1 MERMIFKLTGQFI
14 SFDMDEIL
22 KRLGKGMDVTI
33 KEIDATPE
41 MQLARTCISYGHD
54 TIYLNYR
61 EVMRQNILNIMRKR
75 GSAIIGDF
83 GETVY
88 EGDIVQGKRLD
99 IVLGLPASGRSTV
112 LADRMSAEFHSRLID
127 NKETQKNIIEYNK
140 GWGARITH
148 KEAQTITDSLFH
160 KSIERGEN
168 IVLVKVGKYAP
179 EIIGDYIIPAKG
191 KGYNVTVNLVDL
203 NRNKAIS
210 RMLTDFV
217 QNSNFRDP
225 ELIEKYAPIGSE
237 NCVVN
242 TYRILKKDFL
252 VDGYS
257 CWNNDV
263 PKGEKAILTEKSNI
277 EGKFIDE
284 APKQIEKIPDNVI
297 TM

>member
-22 KRLGKGMDVTI
+22 KRLEKGMDVTI

-168 IVLVKVGKYAP
+168 IVSSGSLLNNSLLPVSNAFVGTGFNDKTRLMFDNDSRLY
-179 EIIGDYIIPAKG
+179 
-191 KGYNVTVNLVDL
+191 LVDFI
-203 NRNKAIS
+203 N
-210 RMLTDFV
+210 
-217 QNSNFRDP
+217 
-225 ELIEKYAPIGSE
+225 EK
-237 NCVVN
+237 N
-242 TYRILKKDFL
+242 
-252 VDGYS
+252 
-257 CWNNDV
+257 
-263 PKGEKAILTEKSNI
+263 
-277 EGKFIDE
+277 
-284 APKQIEKIPDNVI
+284 
-297 TM
+297 